1 MPFRGKILVVEIEQL
16 FYSGGKMAGKQ
27 DKENS
32 LEGEIEQLRDLLK
45 KVREKTTANLTQDEF
60 LHVLDSVAR
69 AAPQLAALLKAQRAL
84 ASEELDPAEILR
96 EALEELEKEWP
107 ELHACKESLRG
118 GGAAAEEQEKK

>member
-1 MPFRGKILVVEIEQL
+1 MV
-16 FYSGGKMAGKQ
+16 GKQ

-45 KVREKTTANLTQDEF
+45 KVRERTTANLTQDEF

-96 EALEELEKEWP
+96 EALEELDKEWP

-118 GGAAAEEQEKK
+118 GSASAEEQEKK

>member
-1 MPFRGKILVVEIEQL
+1 MLFRGKILVVEIEQL

-96 EALEELEKEWP
+96 EALEELDKEWP

-118 GGAAAEEQEKK
+118 GAAAEEQEKK